1 MQDRVHITGSSPST
15 FDLRMDERL
24 EKLRQDLAAEMSE
37 ELRKLRL
44 HVSERFHNME
54 RRKHYRDSS
63 DLGPDMRLAQRHHE
77 KCLRR
82 EMELNM
88 TALRD
93 QMLLQMPNKS
103 LRDGISSNF
112 ERKGNLRYER

>member
-1 MQDRVHITGSSPST
+1 
-15 FDLRMDERL
+15 MDDRL

-44 HVSERFHNME
+44 HISERFHNME

-63 DLGPDMRLAQRHHE
+63 DLGQDMRLARKQ
-77 KCLRR
+77 CLRR

-88 TALRD
+88 TGLRD
-93 QMLLQMPNKS
+93 QMFLQMPNKS
-103 LRDGISSNF
+103 LRDGISSDL
-112 ERKGNLRYER
+112 ERKGNLGH